1 MADEAL
7 SHAGLF
13 LDELNKIRLLEPES
27 AQQTSELKDE
37 CKEFVDSKLIE
48 NYLFIFFY
56 LKSSL
61 KIGIL
66 EFQKIVKA
74 FTEKF
79 DEVSKLVEKEKMK
92 AIGSRNAAKSMQK
105 QVEGQIMQLKALFNE
120 KLMQLDR
127 LRRQYDS
134 LVKKEAEQTEFIQQF
149 TVHK

>member
-1 MADEAL
+1 
-7 SHAGLF
+7 
-13 LDELNKIRLLEPES
+13 
-27 AQQTSELKDE
+27 
-37 CKEFVDSKLIE
+37 
-48 NYLFIFFY
+48 
-56 LKSSL
+56 
-61 KIGIL
+61 
-66 EFQKIVKA
+66 
-74 FTEKF
+74 
-79 DEVSKLVEKEKMK
+79 MK